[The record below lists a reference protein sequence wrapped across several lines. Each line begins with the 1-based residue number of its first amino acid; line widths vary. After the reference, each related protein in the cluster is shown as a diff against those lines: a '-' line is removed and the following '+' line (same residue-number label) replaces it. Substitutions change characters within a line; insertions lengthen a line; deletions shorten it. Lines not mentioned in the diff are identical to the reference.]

1 MAIYVNSAAAISPQ
15 ATWSE
20 ENFLEEVIFQEGN
33 SMYCKEPNYRDFI
46 NPRFLRRMSRLVKMG
61 VCTAKISMQH
71 EAADFS
77 PDAILV
83 GTGMGCL
90 EDTEKF
96 LKDIYQNEEH
106 ISSPT
111 QFMQST
117 HNTVASQIA
126 IMLGCKNYNFT
137 YVHRGFSFESAMFD
151 AMLQFAE
158 REGEKISILLGG
170 LDEITETYLDV
181 TQKLKFWTPIADGVE
196 FRLNG
201 AWHHIQAG
209 EGAAFFVL
217 SNEQTPHTYAALQGV
232 EMMYRPESSQEVTSR
247 ISTFLAQHN
256 LSIDDIDLA
265 LLGRNGSPK
274 VDEGFDALQASFFK
288 NTPVASFKHLC
299 GEYKTASAFG
309 FWLGNQII
317 KRQVVPESVK
327 FSSFSANKIKHVLIY
342 NNYSNLNHSL
352 VLLSHVE

>member
-1 MAIYVNSAAAISPQ
+1 MAIYINGAAAISPQ
-15 ATWSE
+15 ETWSE
-20 ENFLEEVIFQEGN
+20 EHFLEEVHFQDGN

-46 NPRFLRRMSRLVKMG
+46 NPRFLRRMSRVVKMG
-61 VCTAKISMQH
+61 VCSAKISMQNQ
-71 EAADFS
+71 EEGFN

-96 LKDIYQNEEH
+96 LKDIYQSEEQ

-158 REGEKISILLGG
+158 GDGKKMDILLGG

-181 TQKLKFWTPIADGVE
+181 TQKLKFWKPNNEGAD
-196 FRLNG
+196 FQLNG
-201 AWHHIQAG
+201 SWDHIQAG

-217 SNEQTPHTYAALQGV
+217 SNERKASTYAELKGV
-232 EMMYRPESSQEVTSR
+232 EMLYRPEGAHEIQKRLES
-247 ISTFLAQHN
+247 FLDRFD
-256 LSIDDIDLA
+256 LTIEDVDLA
-265 LLGRNGSPK
+265 LLGRNGSPQI
-274 VDEGFDALQASFFK
+274 DQGFDELQATLFK
-288 NTPVASFKHLC
+288 KTPVGSFKHLC

-309 FWLGNQII
+309 FWLGNQIL
-317 KRQVVPESVK
+317 KRQEVPDAIK
-327 FSSFSANKIKHVLIY
+327 FSPFSANKIKHLLIY